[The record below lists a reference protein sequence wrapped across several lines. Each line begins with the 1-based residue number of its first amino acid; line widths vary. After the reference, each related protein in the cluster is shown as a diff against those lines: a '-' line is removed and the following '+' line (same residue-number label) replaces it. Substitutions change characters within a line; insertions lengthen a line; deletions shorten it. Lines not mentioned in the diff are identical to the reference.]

1 MPYVPPAS
9 SGGGVSDGDK
19 GDITVS
25 GSGATYTI
33 DAGVVTAAKT
43 SITGVAT
50 GAKYLR
56 DDFSWQAV
64 SSSAADTNPNLYIT
78 IADHN
83 LLAGFSVSYA
93 GEYEIGNGFVTDLA
107 STAILEIN

>member
-1 MPYVPPAS
+1 MPYVPPS
-9 SGGGVSDGDK
+9 SGGVSDGDK

-43 SITGVAT
+43 SITGVTT

-64 SSSAADTNPNLYIT
+64 SSSAANTNPNLDIT
-78 IADHN
+78 TADYN
-83 LLAGFSVSYA
+83 LLADYGVYYPS
-93 GEYEIGNGFVTDLA
+93 EYEIGNGFVTDLA
-107 STAILEIN
+107 SAGILEIG